1 MSKIFVSKNFFF
13 VLVTI
18 SIIIGFA
25 CYFYFQN
32 QPKVYKSSGKF
43 SVSYVD
49 NSELMSKNPYT
60 SSYNYNFQ
68 AQARSLTEG
77 IKSRIFVSS
86 LLESANIKF
95 DSRSLDNIDRIISS
109 EIIDDS
115 NIITV
120 EIYGNDQNDINRVND
135 KFLNILNSSEFV
147 INQDPK
153 IQIKAVD
160 PLYSTGIPIYP
171 ETIKY
176 SLLATSCCFLFGCM
190 LYLIFKS
197 QKEQELY
204 NPNYWN

>member
-1 MSKIFVSKNFFF
+1 MSKIFLSKNFFF
-13 VLVTI
+13 ILVVI

-25 CYFYFQN
+25 CYLYFQN

-49 NSELMSKNPYT
+49 NSDLMSKNVYT
-60 SSYNYNFQ
+60 SSYNNNLQ
-68 AQARSLTEG
+68 AEARSLTEG
-77 IKSRIFVSS
+77 IKSRIFVNS
-86 LLESANIKF
+86 LLESAQIKF
-95 DSRSLDNIDRIISS
+95 DSKTLDNLDKIISA

-120 EIYGNDQNDINRVND
+120 EIYSNNQNSINRIND
-135 KFLNILNSSEFV
+135 KFLDVLNSSEFV
-147 INQDPK
+147 VSQDSK
-153 IQIKAVD
+153 IQIKTVD
-160 PLYSTGIPIYP
+160 PLYSNGIPIYP
-171 ETIKY
+171 ETLKY
-176 SLLATSCCFLFGCM
+176 SLLASFCCFLFGCM